1 MCARLPAGC
10 FDTRPGGDRRVNPP
24 VQLNA
29 GAKTRLL
36 LASTIGSMVEWYDFF
51 VFAACSVLVF
61 SKVFYAGL
69 PAPLALLVSL
79 GTFAVGFVARPIG
92 GVLFGVFGDRFGRK
106 RTLVVSLL
114 VMGTA
119 TMSMGLLP
127 TYSQIGMAAPVL
139 LVLLRI
145 VQGIAVGGEATGALL
160 IVAESMSAR
169 YRGFW
174 SSIPIASGPAA
185 NVIALGLIGWVRNR
199 FGDAAFMAGAWR
211 IPFLASVVLIGIG
224 LWARRRIDESPAF
237 AALSAQAAV
246 DKAPLRDAL
255 KHFKRAMGQVFL
267 VKAGENT
274 MLYLFSTFFLLL
286 ATTSLG
292 FDQRVALQL
301 VLTASVVEVPV
312 ILFSGYVSDKIGR
325 RPVILAGLLGTIAA
339 SFTLFTRRP
348 GVEAGSLQIMVIAA
362 LACHGII
369 NGGMAA
375 FFAELFPT
383 RVRYTALSTGYQL
396 ASVAGGSLAP
406 LIGTLLLQRTGSPVA
421 VAVYAT
427 VMAAPAI
434 VCVILSRETR
444 RADLTA
450 D

>member
-1 MCARLPAGC
+1 MSGAEPVAQPVAPELS
-10 FDTRPGGDRRVNPP
+10 GGSK
-24 VQLNA
+24 A
-29 GAKTRLL
+29 RLL

-69 PAPLALLVSL
+69 SPSAALLVSL
-79 GTFAVGFVARPIG
+79 GTFAVGFMARPVG
-92 GVLFGVFGDRFGRK
+92 GILFGIFGDKFGRK

-114 VMGTA
+114 IMGIT

-127 TYSQIGMAAPVL
+127 TYAQIGMAAPML

-145 VQGIAVGGEATGALL
+145 LQGIAVGGEATGALL

-185 NVIALGLIGWVRNR
+185 NVLAFGLLGLVRNH
-199 FGDAAFMAGAWR
+199 FGDAAFLAGAWR

-237 AALSAQAAV
+237 VALAAKAAV

-255 KHFKRAMGQVFL
+255 RYFKKPMAQVFL
-267 VKAGENT
+267 VKAGENV
-274 MLYLFSTFFLLL
+274 MLYLFSTFFLVL

-292 FDQRVALQL
+292 FDQRIALHQ
-301 VLTASVVEVPV
+301 VLTASFIEVPV
-312 ILFSGYVSDKIGR
+312 ILLAGLVSDHIGR
-325 RPVILAGLLGTIAA
+325 RPVILVGLLGTVAA
-339 SFTLFTRRP
+339 SFVLFTHSA
-348 GVEAGSLQIMVIAA
+348 GVAAGTLQLMVIAA
-362 LACHGII
+362 LCFHGVI

-375 FFAELFPT
+375 FFTELFPT
-383 RVRYTALSTGYQL
+383 RVRYTALSAGYQL

-406 LIGTLLLQRTGSPVA
+406 LIGTWLLQRTGTPAA
-421 VAVYAT
+421 VAVYAG

-434 VCVILSRETR
+434 LCVIFSRETR
-444 RADLTA
+444 RTNLNAA
-450 D
+450 

>member
-1 MCARLPAGC
+1 MSA
-10 FDTRPGGDRRVNPP
+10 PP
-24 VQLNA
+24 QLTA
-29 GAKTRLL
+29 EAKTRLL
-36 LASTIGSMVEWYDFF
+36 LASSIGSMVEWYDFF

-69 PAPLALLVSL
+69 PPSLALLISL
-79 GTFAVGFVARPIG
+79 GTFAVGFLARPIG

-114 VMGTA
+114 LMGTA
-119 TMSMGLLP
+119 TMCMGLLP
-127 TYSQIGMAAPVL
+127 TYAQIGMAAPVL

-174 SSIPIASGPAA
+174 TSIPIASGPAA
-185 NVIALGLIGWVRNR
+185 NIIALGLIGWVRNR
-199 FGDAAFMAGAWR
+199 FGDAAFVAGAWR

-237 AALSAQAAV
+237 AALSAEAAV

-255 KHFKRAMGQVFL
+255 QHYKLPMSQVFL

-292 FDQRVALQL
+292 LDQRIALQL
-301 VLTASVVEVPV
+301 VLTASVIEVPV

-325 RPVILAGLLGTIAA
+325 RPVILVGLIGTVIA
-339 SFTLFTRRP
+339 SFALFTRHS
-348 GVEAGSLQIMVIAA
+348 GVDAGTLRLMVIAA
-362 LACHGII
+362 LACHGIV

-375 FFAELFPT
+375 FFTELFPT

-406 LIGTLLLQRTGSPVA
+406 LIGALLLQRTGSPVA
-421 VAVYAT
+421 VAVYAAC
-427 VMAAPAI
+427 MATPAI
-434 VCVILSRETR
+434 VCVLLSRETR
-444 RADLTA
+444 HANLATG
-450 D
+450 